1 MKTTR
6 RKFITGTSVGLASA
20 ILLDLRY
27 KNPSVGS
34 NKVKFKIGAP
44 DWNLRQE
51 AKIESIAL
59 AKTLGFDGVQISLGI
74 GKDALPLSDP
84 ATQKN
89 FLNESKR
96 VGLPLTSVCINALH
110 RNILKSD
117 ALGQRWVAESIG
129 IAKNLS
135 VKVILLPF
143 FGRGALKA
151 RAEMEYVGDVLR
163 EIAPAAEKAGV
174 ILGLEDTISAQD
186 NVLIMERAKSPAVL
200 VYYDVGNST
209 GNGFDILKEIRWL
222 GRERICEVHLKDNP
236 NYLGQGK
243 IDFVAVINALADIGF
258 DQWAQLECDSP
269 TGRIEDDMTRN
280 LKYIREIVSER
291 NGQK

>member
-6 RKFITGTSVGLASA
+6 REFISSTSIGLSTVFLSLKSA
-20 ILLDLRY
+20 T
-27 KNPSVGS
+27 SAAS

-44 DWNLRQE
+44 DWNLKQE
-51 AKIESIAL
+51 AKVESISL

-84 ATQKN
+84 VTQKN
-89 FLNESKR
+89 FLSESKR
-96 VGLPLTSVCINALH
+96 VGLPLASVCINALH

-117 ALGQRWVAESIG
+117 ALGQRWVADSIG
-129 IAKNLS
+129 IAKNLG

-143 FGRGALKA
+143 FGRGALKM

-174 ILGLEDTISAQD
+174 ILGLEDTISAKD

-209 GNGFDILKEIRWL
+209 ENGFDIIKEIRWL
-222 GRERICEVHLKDNP
+222 GRERICEVHIKDNP

-243 IDFVAVINALADIGF
+243 IDVAAVISTLADIGF
-258 DQWAQLECDSP
+258 DRWAQLECDSP
-269 TGRIEDDMTRN
+269 SGRIEEDMQRN
-280 LKYIREIVSER
+280 LKYVRALISDR
-291 NGQK
+291 NR

>member
-6 RKFITGTSVGLASA
+6 REFISRTSIGLSSTIFLNLTSA
-20 ILLDLRY
+20 IT
-27 KNPSVGS
+27 SATS

-51 AKIESIAL
+51 AKIESIGL
-59 AKTLGFDGVQISLGI
+59 AKKLGFDGVQISLGI

-84 ATQKN
+84 VTQKN
-89 FLNESKR
+89 FLTESKR

-117 ALGQRWVAESIG
+117 ALGQRWVADSIG
-129 IAKNLS
+129 IAKNLG

-143 FGRGALKA
+143 FGRGALKT
-151 RAEMEYVGDVLR
+151 RAEMDYVGDVLR

-174 ILGLEDTISAQD
+174 ILGLEDTISAQE

-209 GNGFDILKEIRWL
+209 ENGFDILKEIRWL

-236 NYLGQGK
+236 HYLGQGK
-243 IDFVAVINALADIGF
+243 IDFVGVINALADIGF
-258 DQWAQLECDSP
+258 DKWAQLECDSP
-269 TGRIEDDMTRN
+269 TGKIEDDMTRN
-280 LKYIREIVSER
+280 LQYIRGILSER
-291 NGQK
+291 NR